1 MLFAERERMEEII
14 RNCLVCHLALSRDDQ
29 PYVLPISFGYDGECL
44 YFHTGFLGQKID
56 YMEANPR
63 VCFEFED
70 SVAVAPDLDDPC
82 KTGLT
87 YRSVI
92 GYGRVEQLAERQEK
106 ARGLNVLMAQY
117 GQGEHPYS
125 DEALDGVCV
134 WRIVIESMTGKATGS

>member
-1 MLFAERERMEEII
+1 MIFTDRDKMDAII

-29 PYVLPISFGYDGECL
+29 PYVLPISFGYDGDCI

-70 SVAVAPDLDDPC
+70 NVAVAPDPVDPC

-92 GYGRVEQLAERQEK
+92 GYGRVEQITDRLEK
-106 ARGLNVLMAQY
+106 AQGLNYLMAQY

-134 WRIVIESMTGKATGS
+134 WRIVIERMTGKETG